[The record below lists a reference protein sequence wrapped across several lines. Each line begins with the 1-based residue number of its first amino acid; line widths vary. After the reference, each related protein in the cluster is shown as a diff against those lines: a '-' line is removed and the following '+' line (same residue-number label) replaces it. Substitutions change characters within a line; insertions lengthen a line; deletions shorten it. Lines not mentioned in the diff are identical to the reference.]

1 MSYLLSLPK
10 ILVTIGKAS
19 ERPNFELR
27 FNLLQNTVIR
37 RINDGIRRINAEHDN
52 SREVD
57 ALRKKTK
64 NLIDSIPFYE
74 TYRFG
79 VESNRLKLVN
89 LSTVITSAIS
99 KFSEVDD
106 DTNLTAAEASD
117 LATLQ
122 AQVVAGIRNLFI
134 VKHPDVKDG
143 DVIEGIKKLTDG
155 LEALTPVAGVVD
167 PEGTTTPTND
177 NRELLDTLTKLL
189 NKVNVAE
196 TVSEDT
202 KFLANK
208 MILNFNKKILET
220 ESKLLDITALEAF
233 KVADEIDA
241 LKDKYRALLLVI
253 SVSFEASSS
262 LTDLLVDSIGPPR
275 RPPPG
280 SVMNLFV

>member
-1 MSYLLSLPK
+1 MSDPLSLPK
-10 ILVTIGKAS
+10 ILVTIAKAY

-27 FNLLQNTVIR
+27 FNLLQNSVIR
-37 RINDGIRRINAEHDN
+37 RINDGIRRINAEHDT

-64 NLIDSIPFYE
+64 DLADSIPIYE
-74 TYRFG
+74 TYLFG
-79 VESNRLKLVN
+79 VESNRLKLNN
-89 LSTVITSAIS
+89 LSTLITSAIA

-117 LATLQ
+117 VAALQ
-122 AQVVAGIRNLFI
+122 AQVVSGIRNLFI
-134 VKHPDVKDG
+134 VKLPDVRDG
-143 DVIEGIKKLTDG
+143 EVIEGIKKLTDT

-167 PEGTTTPTND
+167 AEDSGSPSND
-177 NRELLDTLTKLL
+177 NRTLLDTLKKLL
-189 NKVNVAE
+189 NKANVAA
-196 TVSEDT
+196 TVSEDA

-208 MILNFNKKILET
+208 MILNFRKKILES
-220 ESKLLDITALEAF
+220 ESKLLDITALNAF
-233 KVADEIDA
+233 KVSDEIDD
-241 LKDKYRALLLVI
+241 LKNKYTALLLAI

-262 LTDLLVDSIGPPR
+262 LTDLLIGSIGPQ

>member
-1 MSYLLSLPK
+1 MSDPLSLPK
-10 ILVTIGKAS
+10 ILVTIAKAY

-27 FNLLQNTVIR
+27 FSLLQNSVIR
-37 RINDGIRRINAEHDN
+37 RINDGIRRINAEHDT

-64 NLIDSIPFYE
+64 DLADSIPIYE
-74 TYRFG
+74 TYLFG
-79 VESNRLKLVN
+79 VESNRLKLNN
-89 LSTVITSAIS
+89 LSTLITSAIA

-117 LATLQ
+117 VAALQ
-122 AQVVAGIRNLFI
+122 AQVVAGIRNLYI
-134 VKHPDVKDG
+134 VKLPDVRDG
-143 DVIEGIKKLTDG
+143 EVIEGIKKLTDT

-167 PEGTTTPTND
+167 AEDSGSPSND
-177 NRELLDTLTKLL
+177 NRTLLDTLKKLL
-189 NKVNVAE
+189 NKVDVAA
-196 TVSEDT
+196 TVSEDA

-208 MILNFNKKILET
+208 MILRFRKKILES
-220 ESKLLDITALEAF
+220 ESKLLDITALNAF
-233 KVADEIDA
+233 KVSDEIDA
-241 LKDKYRALLLVI
+241 LKDKYTALLLVI

-262 LTDLLVDSIGPPR
+262 LTDLLVGSIGPQ